1 MRNITRKKKMDGKK
15 SKGERDEK
23 RSKKKECRTI

>member
-15 SKGERDEK
+15 NKGERDEK
-23 RSKKKECRTI
+23 RGKKKECWTI